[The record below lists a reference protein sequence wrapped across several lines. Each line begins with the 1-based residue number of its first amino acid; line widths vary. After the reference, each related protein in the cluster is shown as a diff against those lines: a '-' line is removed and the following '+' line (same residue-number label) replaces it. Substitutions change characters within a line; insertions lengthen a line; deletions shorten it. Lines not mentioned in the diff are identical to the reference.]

1 MNFQSSIC
9 FTITPQRNSFSLTF
23 NFWSTN
29 VFSFTWSSKQA
40 STFTYYSKCCL
51 LLQEHFWILVWGNL
65 FAVCHSQYYWNKFV
79 QIVAKTLKLCNDV
92 ESNPGPSKSERDQT
106 QFEKFCEAYKKAHS
120 SLFKKEAQKKAIC
133 HM

>member
-1 MNFQSSIC
+1 MFYLKFYAGKYFYIVFKILFIVTRTLLNI
-9 FTITPQRNSFSLTF
+9 SLRQF
-23 NFWSTN
+23 
-29 VFSFTWSSKQA
+29 
-40 STFTYYSKCCL
+40 L
-51 LLQEHFWILVWGNL
+51 LL
-65 FAVCHSQYYWNKFV
+65 FAIAQYYWNKFV

-133 HM
+133 HV